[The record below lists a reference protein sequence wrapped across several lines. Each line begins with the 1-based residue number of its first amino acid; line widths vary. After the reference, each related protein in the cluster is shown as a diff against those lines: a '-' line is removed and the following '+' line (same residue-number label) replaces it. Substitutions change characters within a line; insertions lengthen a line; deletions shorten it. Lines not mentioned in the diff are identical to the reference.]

1 MKNLFLSFIAL
12 SFIALACK
20 KNETE
25 SNTTESVNVQNN
37 PPDTASSTSKNS
49 KNSTTKQ
56 DSINTKTHIG
66 GRKTS
71 NNNTGNGSGNIN
83 AAVSDSLQPTRQKR

>member
-1 MKNLFLSFIAL
+1 MKNLFLSFIAI

-25 SNTTESVNVQNN
+25 RNTTESVNIQNI
-37 PPDTASSTSKNS
+37 PPDTASSTPQNS
-49 KNSTTKQ
+49 KDSTTKQ
-56 DSINTKTHIG
+56 DNINTKTHIG

-83 AAVSDSLQPTRQKR
+83 AAVSDSLQPARQKR